1 MKKIIQKNPNKVF
14 LFFHMS
20 KSTFTYTTTFKNYK
34 LIFKGVTSCT
44 LFLKNQ
50 FMNQIDSVN
59 VFV

>member
-1 MKKIIQKNPNKVF
+1 
-14 LFFHMS
+14 MS